1 MGRCLQ
7 NFQNHWFWLKH
18 LGVRFGDKVSGLGF
32 ESKGVRKGEGGLG
45 LKPPLNLLCYK
56 NVITYAKEFVYV
68 FVHFL
73 LV

>member
-1 MGRCLQ
+1 MQDVVTIGEIYTAQLAMFVCAERVYGIAVQGRTQ
-7 NFQNHWFWLKH
+7 G
-18 LGVRFGDKVSGLGF
+18 GV
-32 ESKGVRKGEGGLG
+32 GVKT
-45 LKPPLNLLCYK
+45 PPLNLLCYK

>member
-1 MGRCLQ
+1 MV
-7 NFQNHWFWLKH
+7 
-18 LGVRFGDKVSGLGF
+18 GV
-32 ESKGVRKGEGGLG
+32 KGVRKGGGLG
-45 LKPPLNLLCYK
+45 LNSPPLNLLCYK

>member
-1 MGRCLQ
+1 MKSASTTTKTKGARSRA
-7 NFQNHWFWLKH
+7 HASWWLV
-18 LGVRFGDKVSGLGF
+18 LTP
-32 ESKGVRKGEGGLG
+32 
-45 LKPPLNLLCYK
+45 PPLNLLCYK

>member
-1 MGRCLQ
+1 MSICSQGRTQ
-7 NFQNHWFWLKH
+7 
-18 LGVRFGDKVSGLGF
+18 GGGLGF
-32 ESKGVRKGEGGLG
+32 TPS
-45 LKPPLNLLCYK
+45 LNLLCYK